1 MQGIDYEILFH
12 DVCSVYTVY
21 LTGQQII
28 QAIYILT

>member
-1 MQGIDYEILFH
+1 MRGIDYEMIYYG
-12 DVCSVYTVY
+12 VCVH